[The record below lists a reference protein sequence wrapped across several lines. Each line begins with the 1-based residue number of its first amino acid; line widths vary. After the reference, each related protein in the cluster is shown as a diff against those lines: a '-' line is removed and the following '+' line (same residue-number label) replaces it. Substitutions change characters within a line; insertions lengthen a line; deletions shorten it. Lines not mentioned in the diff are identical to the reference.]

1 MLLHFG
7 STDPVGWRCVMKM
20 QTLSL
25 ADWFWLL
32 AILIGLLL
40 TGVVI

>member
-1 MLLHFG
+1 MLLHFVPA
-7 STDPVGWRCVMKM
+7 DPLGWRCPMKM
-20 QTLSL
+20 QAQSL

-32 AILIGLLL
+32 AILVALLL